1 MKKFVSIILGVVLT
15 LGAVALTSSCKKD
28 IDNAKS
34 LVGTTWTA
42 TDELEGTYTLTFPSA
57 VEFRITLE
65 GNNWIGEGAFVIT
78 GSSSSKLTGC
88 NITLTLEPGIEWIDG
103 SILPISG
110 VFQSESKIYFAE
122 DDMTFTRVLKK

>member
-1 MKKFVSIILGVVLT
+1 MKKIIAIIASVAL
-15 LGAVALTSSCKKD
+15 AVTAIALTSSCQKD
-28 IDNAKS
+28 INNAKS

-42 TDELEGTYTLTFPSA
+42 TDVEGTYTLTFPSA

>member
-15 LGAVALTSSCKKD
+15 LGAIALTSSCQKD

-42 TDELEGTYTLTFPSA
+42 TDVEVTYTLTFPSA
-57 VEFRITLE
+57 AEFNISQNGGIFE
-65 GNNWIGEGAFVIT
+65 VEGAFIIT

-88 NITLTLEPGIEWIDG
+88 NITLTLNPGIEWIDG
-103 SILPISG
+103 TIHPIIG
-110 VFQSESKIYFAE
+110 VFQSEDKIYFAE
-122 DDMTFTRVLKK
+122 DNITFTRVLKK

>member
-15 LGAVALTSSCKKD
+15 LGAIALTSSCQKD

-42 TDELEGTYTLTFPSA
+42 TDVEATYTLTFPSA
-57 VEFRITLE
+57 VEFNISLNGSIFE
-65 GNNWIGEGAFVIT
+65 VEGAFVIT

-103 SILPISG
+103 AIHPITG
-110 VFQSESKIYFAE
+110 VFQSEDKIYFAE
-122 DDMTFTRVLKK
+122 DNITFTRVLKK